1 MYFMRLVKNR
11 SAKIGLLTALPIV
24 LFLIIADVLYWRPK
38 TISNVGSVAALS
50 FSADGSVIQCETWP
64 GSYSTRRPVD
74 LWDIQSKTLIK
85 QVRGA
90 PYKED
95 AIEVKENKSLHS
107 VSRDGDIKATGT
119 LGNNTAYLVVEST
132 RGVKQSIESP
142 SSIWSL
148 ALSPDGT
155 MLATG
160 GADDIIRVWDVESGK
175 LMRII
180 AAHSGKV
187 TSLAF
192 SPDDYTLASGS
203 YDKTIKLWHV
213 KRRALWFI
221 ANQ

>member
-1 MYFMRLVKNR
+1 MRLVKNH
-11 SAKIGLLTALPIV
+11 SAKIGFLAALPII

-50 FSADGSVIQCETWP
+50 FSTDGSVIQCETWP
-64 GSYSTRRPVD
+64 GFYSTRRPVD
-74 LWDIQSKTLIK
+74 LWDIRSKTLIK
-85 QVRGA
+85 KVRGA

-95 AIEVKENKSLHS
+95 AIEVKENKSLAS
-107 VSRDGDIKATGT
+107 VSRDGSIKATGT
-119 LGNNTAYLVVEST
+119 LGDDTAYVVVGST
-132 RGVKQSIESP
+132 RGSKQSIELP
-142 SSIWSL
+142 SSLWSL

-160 GADDIIRVWDVESGK
+160 GADGIVRVWDAESGK
-175 LMRII
+175 TMRTI

-192 SPDDYTLASGS
+192 SPDGYTLASGS